1 MLWSETTAYKQ
12 LQNLDE
18 EARSKTQRR
27 LFAMALMY
35 KRGKLD
41 SKYHSDAVIKLSKLP
56 EKTLHDFA
64 ATNQKRRR
72 KDGSIG
78 KRNNIPQRVKKSK
91 NK

>member
-12 LQNLDE
+12 IQNLDE
-18 EARSKTQRR
+18 EARSKAQRR

-41 SKYHSDAVIKLSKLP
+41 SKYHSDSIIKLSKLP

-78 KRNNIPQRVKKSK
+78 KRDRIPQKVKKSK

>member
-1 MLWSETTAYKQ
+1 MLWSETTAYRQ

-41 SKYHSDAVIKLSKLP
+41 SKYHSDAIIKLSKLP

-78 KRNNIPQRVKKSK
+78 KRDRIPQRVKKTK
-91 NK
+91 KK